1 MQAAKRD
8 LQKIQMLR
16 RPVGTPKETAVSYL
30 RQIQAKGIRFET
42 AVGKDFIR
50 KQAEI
55 LSEGKKPAS
64 GDKNRFYDDR
74 DPW

>member
-42 AVGKDFIR
+42 VNSICKALDC
-50 KQAEI
+50 Q
-55 LSEGKKPAS
+55 P
-64 GDKNRFYDDR
+64 GDLLEDTEDD
-74 DPW
+74 D